1 MQNDLHCSRN
11 LAAAPLSIAYTTMQ
25 ALAANAAITACC
37 AGATPF
43 TAGIATPLIRAA
55 HVFYSTKTVLDR
67 LIASPHLQATTLAD
81 LTRAYVDIFTH
92 TPLKRQIS
100 MKVLV
105 ATTCI
110 AASCSCMALARPL
123 APRSPGHS
131 SPSFH
136 VATMKPST
144 PAMSTT
150 TSTQT
155 VTVTIQPISIQR
167 PFLKN
172 TLRGTPPPTDNCR
185 PVCEKASPS
194 GQCIKTVNSCS
205 SLKHS
210 PLSRISH
217 RDRLIALL
225 AAVLAASI
233 DWRLSILLVLGALLP
248 AGRLFP
254 PVVED

>member
-37 AGATPF
+37 GGATSF
-43 TAGIATPLIRAA
+43 TAGIATPLIRAV

-67 LIASPHLQATTLAD
+67 LIASPQLQPATLAD

-123 APRSPGHS
+123 AQSPGHS
-131 SPSFH
+131 SPSFY
-136 VATMKPST
+136 VATIKPST
-144 PAMSTT
+144 PALSTT

-172 TLRGTPPPTDNCR
+172 TLRGTPPATDNCR
-185 PVCEKASPS
+185 PVCGQASPS
-194 GQCIKTVNSCS
+194 GQCIKTVDSCS
-205 SLKHS
+205 SLQHS

-233 DWRLSILLVLGALLP
+233 DWRLSVLLLLGAFLP

-254 PVVED
+254 PVVGG

>member
-1 MQNDLHCSRN
+1 
-11 LAAAPLSIAYTTMQ
+11 
-25 ALAANAAITACC
+25 
-37 AGATPF
+37 
-43 TAGIATPLIRAA
+43 
-55 HVFYSTKTVLDR
+55 
-67 LIASPHLQATTLAD
+67 
-81 LTRAYVDIFTH
+81 
-92 TPLKRQIS
+92 

-131 SPSFH
+131 PPSFH
-136 VATMKPST
+136 VATIKPST

-155 VTVTIQPISIQR
+155 VTATIQPISIQR

-172 TLRGTPPPTDNCR
+172 TLRGTPPPTDDCR

-194 GQCIKTVNSCS
+194 GQCIKTVDSCS
-205 SLKHS
+205 SLQHS
-210 PLSRISH
+210 LSRISH
-217 RDRLIALL
+217 RDRLIALF

-233 DWRLSILLVLGALLP
+233 DWRLSVLLLLGALLP
-248 AGRLFP
+248 AGRLFL
-254 PVVED
+254 PVVEG

>member
-11 LAAAPLSIAYTTMQ
+11 LAPAPLSIAYTTMQ

-37 AGATPF
+37 GGATSF
-43 TAGIATPLIRAA
+43 TAGIATPLIRAV

-67 LIASPHLQATTLAD
+67 LIASPQLQATTLAD

-105 ATTCI
+105 AMRCI

-136 VATMKPST
+136 VATVKPST

-172 TLRGTPPPTDNCR
+172 TLRGTPPATDNCR
-185 PVCEKASPS
+185 PVCGQPSPS
-194 GQCIKTVNSCS
+194 GQCIKTVDSCS
-205 SLKHS
+205 SLQHS

-217 RDRLIALL
+217 CDRLIALL
-225 AAVLAASI
+225 AAGLAASI
-233 DWRLSILLVLGALLP
+233 DWRLSLLLLLGALLP

-254 PVVED
+254 PVVEG